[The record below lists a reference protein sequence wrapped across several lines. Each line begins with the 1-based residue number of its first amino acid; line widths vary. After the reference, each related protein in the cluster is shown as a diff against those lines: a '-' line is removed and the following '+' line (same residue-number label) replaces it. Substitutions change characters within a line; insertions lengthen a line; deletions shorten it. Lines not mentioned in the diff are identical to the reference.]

1 MKIGIFWV
9 YKGKVFG
16 RARDVAEGD
25 EYVQGIIDS
34 PDTHTDYWDTEDDYL
49 GMFPELR
56 SSEYMDVPR
65 GRVLYD
71 RNDRQSVVYMDKAL
85 FSPSIK
91 KLVQDFFCLGAEVV
105 VWRTDFHYTTS
116 ADEIDRLLE

>member
-1 MKIGIFWV
+1 MIGIFWV

-34 PDTHTDYWDTEDDYL
+34 PDNHTDYWDSEEGYQH
-49 GMFPELR
+49 MFPELR
-56 SSEYMDVPR
+56 SCEYMDVPR

-71 RNDRQSVVYMDKAL
+71 RNDRHSVVYMDQSL
-85 FSPSIK
+85 FLPSIK
-91 KLVQDFFCLGAEVV
+91 KLVESFFCLADEVV
-105 VWRTDFHYTTS
+105 VWRTDLHYTTS
-116 ADEIDRLLE
+116 SDEIDRLLD